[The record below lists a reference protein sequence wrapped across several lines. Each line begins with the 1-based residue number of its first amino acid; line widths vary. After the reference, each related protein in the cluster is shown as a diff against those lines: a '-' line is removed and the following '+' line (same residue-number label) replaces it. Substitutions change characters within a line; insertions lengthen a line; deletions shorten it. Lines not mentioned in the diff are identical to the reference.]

1 MPDMTS
7 FTQPPTPTTT
17 TPHIGELRRATADLP
32 LALPAPGALAG
43 RTVVMSGGSRGIGLE
58 IALAAARLGANVAM
72 LAKTA
77 EPDPRIPGTI
87 FSAAAAVEEA
97 GGRALPV
104 VGDVRR
110 DEDVARVVDEAVKE
124 FGGVD
129 IVVNNASAINLH
141 PTKDLPLKRLD
152 LMLDINIRGTFAL
165 TQAALPYLWE
175 SDHAHILTL
184 SPPVNLEEWIG
195 SFPAYSVGKYGMSIL
210 ALGWAKEFG
219 GKISSNCLWPETTI
233 ATAAVKNNADL
244 GGDEAVRH
252 SRGPEIMADAAV
264 AVLAT
269 APGVVNGQT
278 LVDADVLRAAGV
290 SDLSRYGGEEPLEI
304 DLFL

>member
-1 MPDMTS
+1 M
-7 FTQPPTPTTT
+7 
-17 TPHIGELRRATADLP
+17 RARTAELP
-32 LALPAPGALAG
+32 LVTPASDALAG
-43 RTVVMSGGSRGIGLE
+43 RTLVMSGGSRGIGLE
-58 IALAAARLGANVAM
+58 IALAAARHGANIVM

-87 FSAAAAVEEA
+87 YSAAEAIEKA

-104 VGDVRR
+104 VGDVRK
-110 DEDVARVVDEAVKE
+110 DEDVARVVAEAVKE

-152 LMLDINIRGTFAL
+152 LMLDINIRGSFAL
-165 TQAALPYLWE
+165 TQAALPHLLE

-184 SPPVNLEEWIG
+184 SPPLNFDAWIG
-195 SFPAYSVGKYGMSIL
+195 NFPAYAVGKYGMTVL
-210 ALGWAKEFG
+210 ALGWASEFA
-219 GKISSNCLWPETTI
+219 GKISSNALWPETTI
-233 ATAAVKNNADL
+233 ATAAVQNTAGL
-244 GGDEAVRH
+244 GGDESVKH
-252 SRGPEIMADAAV
+252 SRGPQIMADAAL

-269 APGVVNGQT
+269 APGAVTGHT
-278 LVDADVLRAAGV
+278 LVDADVVRSTGV
-290 SDLSRYGGEEPLEI
+290 ADLSGYGGEEPLTL

>member
-1 MPDMTS
+1 MPEMTT
-7 FTQPPTPTTT
+7 FTSPATPTTT
-17 TPHIGELRRATADLP
+17 TAHIDDLRARTADLP
-32 LALPAPGALAG
+32 FALPTPGALAG
-43 RTVVMSGGSRGIGLE
+43 RTLVMSGGSRGIGLE

-87 FSAAAAVEEA
+87 YSAAVAIEEA
-97 GGRALPV
+97 GGQALPV
-104 VGDVRR
+104 VGDVRK
-110 DEDVARVVDEAVKE
+110 DEDVARVVAEAVGQ

-141 PTKDLPLKRLD
+141 ATKDLPLKRLD

-184 SPPVNLEEWIG
+184 SPPLNTEAWIG
-195 SFPAYSVGKYGMSIL
+195 SYPAYAVGKYGMSTL
-210 ALGWAKEFG
+210 ALGWAKEFAER
-219 GKISSNCLWPETTI
+219 ISSNALWPETTI

-244 GGDEAVRH
+244 GGDDMARH

-264 AVLAT
+264 SVLAT
-269 APGVVNGQT
+269 APGVVTGHT
-278 LVDADVLRAAGV
+278 LVDADVLRAAGMA
-290 SDLSRYGGEEPLEI
+290 DLSGYGGVEPLGI

>member
-1 MPDMTS
+1 MPDMSS
-7 FTQPPTPTTT
+7 FVQPSTPSTTT
-17 TPHIGELRRATADLP
+17 ARIDAARRATADLP
-32 LALPAPGALAG
+32 LATPAPGSLAG
-43 RTVVMSGGSRGIGLE
+43 RTLVMSGGSRGIGLE
-58 IALAAARLGANVAM
+58 IALAVARLGANVAL

-87 FSAAAAVEEA
+87 FSAAAAIEEA
-97 GGRALPV
+97 GGHALPV
-104 VGDVRR
+104 VGDVRK
-110 DEDVARVVDEAVKE
+110 DEDVARVVDAAVKE

-165 TQAALPYLWE
+165 TQAALPYLWG

-195 SFPAYSVGKYGMSIL
+195 CYPAYAVGKFGMSVL
-210 ALGWAKEFG
+210 ALGWAEEFG

-233 ATAAVKNNADL
+233 ATAAVSNNADL
-244 GGDEAVRH
+244 GGDETVRH
-252 SRGPEIMADAAV
+252 SRVRESWRTPRSLSSAR
-264 AVLAT
+264 
-269 APGVVNGQT
+269 
-278 LVDADVLRAAGV
+278 LRG
-290 SDLSRYGGEEPLEI
+290 R
-304 DLFL
+304 